1 MKGRARTHRQL
12 DIENFFQPK
21 NALVTPP
28 LQKMETI
35 ASSSETK
42 VETTALA
49 LKQKGLRRHIHTRRK
64 VQKPIYYNLQAL
76 FTSFITIYKPCTV
89 LNRSRCKCLLLF
101 LIIFRLCFYIGT

>member
-1 MKGRARTHRQL
+1 LAFKKLGLNSPMKGRARTHRQL

-64 VQKPIYYNLQAL
+64 VQKPI
-76 FTSFITIYKPCTV
+76 
-89 LNRSRCKCLLLF
+89 F
-101 LIIFRLCFYIGT
+101 LKKEVARGGERT